1 MGFPPS
7 FRKSHKNC
15 LLTLFEVSVT
25 CFCAPWPTAL
35 PAVQDHTAYGGG
47 GAHLLGV
54 PWELL
59 DGPTQLSACHLLM
72 LKEPTETGSGHIS
85 CPKLVS

>member
-1 MGFPPS
+1 MGFSPS

-25 CFCAPWPTAL
+25 CFSAPWPTAL
-35 PAVQDHTAYGGG
+35 PAVQVHIAYGGG

-54 PWELL
+54 LWELL
-59 DGPTQLSACHLLM
+59 SYLLA
-72 LKEPTETGSGHIS
+72 SSS
-85 CPKLVS
+85 C